1 MSCYEMTGLTH
12 READQIGAQ
21 SKSGSLSSRDT
32 DGGAHRIQDGEHDGG
47 KNSKGGNLIK
57 WQGLLWN
64 KDSGSG
70 NY

>member
-1 MSCYEMTGLTH
+1 MTGLTH
-12 READQIGAQ
+12 GEADKVSAETEASTLTGC
-21 SKSGSLSSRDT
+21 DT
-32 DGGAHRIQDGEHDGG
+32 DGGRDGIQDGEHDGG
-47 KNSKGGNLIK
+47 KDGKGGNLIK